1 MKVLNGILTI
11 TARIDV
17 NLKEKNNIDNKCK
30 IGEVYRNRTLR
41 LVFKHLDSLLRRE
54 RYYRTIKVERFFC
67 YNLML

>member
-17 NLKEKNNIDNKCK
+17 NLKKKNNIDNKCK

-41 LVFKHLDSLLRRE
+41 RVFKHLDSLLRRE
-54 RYYRTIKVERFFC
+54 RYYQTIKVEQFF
-67 YNLML
+67 LL